1 MTVPVW
7 PDTLPQCF
15 TATSYEEE
23 GADNLLRSD
32 NSVGPAKT
40 RRRTTANVWKQ
51 SGQMVMSVSQYRAF
65 LTFVEN
71 DLLDRAKAFVF
82 PDQMGG
88 LANLVRIVS
97 PHKASRT
104 GAKWYVSL
112 SLEVLP

>member
-1 MTVPVW
+1 MTVPIW
-7 PDTLPQCF
+7 PDDLPQRF

-23 GADNLLRSD
+23 AADNVLRTD
-32 NSVGPAKT
+32 NSVGPAKA

-51 SGQMVMSVSQYRAF
+51 SGQMIMSANQYKAF
-65 LTFVEN
+65 KMFVED
-71 DLLDRAKAFVF
+71 DLLDGAKAFLF
-82 PDQMGG
+82 PDQLGG
-88 LANLVRIVS
+88 LANLVRLTN